1 MLMKLVVENLGGERA
16 GHVVFANISFSLED
30 GEALVITGSNGSG
43 KSTLLRV
50 ILGLLPGAS
59 GSVTTQDDEK
69 DNDGLLP
76 HEMMHYL
83 GHLNALKLA
92 LSVEEN
98 LLFWQQYCGNP
109 LLDPDAALEAV
120 ALEGMGHLP
129 AAYLS
134 AGQKRRVSI
143 AKLLVSYKPIWV
155 VDEPTA
161 ALDKASEL
169 MFAGLIK
176 DHLASGGM
184 VLAATHQKLG
194 LGGAN
199 AAHIKSL
206 NLDDTSTE
214 DFITYDQAS

>member
-1 MLMKLVVENLGGERA
+1 MKLVVENLGGERA
-16 GHVVFANISFSLED
+16 GHIVFANISFSLED

-50 ILGLLPGAS
+50 IMGLLPATG
-59 GSVTTQDDEK
+59 GSVATQDDEPT
-69 DNDGLLP
+69 DEGLLP
-76 HEMMHYL
+76 YEMMHYL

-176 DHLASGGM
+176 DHLSSGGM

-194 LGGAN
+194 LGKAN

-206 NLDDTSTE
+206 NLDEMSTE
-214 DFITYDQAS
+214 DLITYDQAS

>member
-1 MLMKLVVENLGGERA
+1 MLMKLVVENLSGERA
-16 GHVVFANISFSLED
+16 GHMVFANIRFSLKD

-50 ILGLLPGAS
+50 IISLLPAAGGSVSTQDNAS
-59 GSVTTQDDEK
+59 GDE
-69 DNDGLLP
+69 GLLP

-98 LLFWQQYCGNP
+98 LLFWQQYCGNA

-143 AKLLVSYKPIWV
+143 AKLLVSHKPIWV

-161 ALDKASEL
+161 ALDKASET
-169 MFAGLIK
+169 MFSDLIK

-184 VLAATHQKLG
+184 VLAATHQALG
-194 LGGAN
+194 LGKAN
-199 AAHIKSL
+199 ATHIKYL
-206 NLDDTSTE
+206 NLDEVSTD
-214 DFITYDQAS
+214 DFATYEQAS